1 MARSAGELISC
12 SSSHWPSRAA
22 AVAPWG
28 VCVPDAIHPGP
39 MPSLPPAL
47 LAHLS
52 WELDVIWTLPSL
64 SVPTSHQSP
73 LPTQAPAEPP
83 AAPGLHH
90 MPPTFSASS
99 PSGHRP
105 QDGWRDSDLIRLQT
119 PQPDRSLTQ
128 ALLGTASPQPGP
140 PLSAAPALFVFASQP
155 PDVISCPCLAVS
167 AARHLVHLLSSKT
180 RLQDHLLRSF
190 CPPGRVAPLP
200 PLGAPVPPV
209 HGLFSAVLDHNCA

>member
-1 MARSAGELISC
+1 MGGLCPRCHPSWPHAL
-12 SSSHWPSRAA
+12 SSSCLIGSPQL
-22 AVAPWG
+22 G
-28 VCVPDAIHPGP
+28 VGCHLD
-39 MPSLPPAL
+39 SAL
-47 LAHLS
+47 
-52 WELDVIWTLPSL
+52 SL
-64 SVPTSHQSP
+64 SSHIPSVPAAHP
-73 LPTQAPAEPP
+73 APAEPP

-190 CPPGRVAPLP
+190 CPPGRVALLP